1 MATST
6 IRSVFMGPRLRRL
19 RRDLGLTQADMA
31 ADLDIS
37 APYVALLER
46 NQRPVT
52 ADMLLRLARTYK
64 IDLADLAGDGGADHA
79 ARMQAVLKEPMFAD
93 IDIPS
98 LEINDIAIGYP
109 GLAEAFLRLY
119 TAYREEQLA
128 LADRN
133 GSGLTRAGS
142 PSGREGLDVS
152 DPVAEVRR
160 FLAARR
166 NNFADLDDAA
176 ERMVHG
182 PVNANWFIERL
193 KSRHQLDVRQLPS
206 DVMLSAVRRLDR
218 HRKQVLIDDSLDNA
232 SFNFQLAQQLAYLE
246 FGDEIAAALKAGQFT
261 TTSSRLLA
269 HRSLASYAA
278 AALIMPYS
286 AFAKAAETRR
296 YDIEALAR
304 QFGTSF
310 EQTAHRI
317 TTLQKPGAEK
327 VPFFLIRVDPAGN
340 VSKLLD
346 GAGFPFAKHGGGCPL
361 WSVYAVFKT
370 PRQIVTQWLELPDGQ
385 RFFSI
390 ARTVTAG
397 GGSFRATRV
406 ERAIAIGCAAEHAG
420 KLIYAS
426 DETGPRAE
434 APTPIG
440 VACRVCHRP
449 TCAARSELPIGR
461 ELLPDDYR
469 RLSVPFGFSSD

>member
-1 MATST
+1 MATTT

-64 IDLADLAGDGGADHA
+64 IDLADLAGDGGADHT

-93 IDIPS
+93 IDIPP
-98 LEINDIAIGYP
+98 LEISDIAIGYP

-128 LADRN
+128 LADR
-133 GSGLTRAGS
+133 SPGLARTAS
-142 PSGREGLDVS
+142 PSGRGGLDVN

-176 ERMVHG
+176 ERILHG
-182 PVNANWFIERL
+182 PAGQGWFIERL
-193 KSRHQLDVRQLPS
+193 SSRHNLRVRHLPPN
-206 DVMLSAVRRLDR
+206 VMLGSVRRLDR
-218 HRKQVLIDDSLDNA
+218 HRKEILFDDSLDTA

-246 FGDEIAAALKAGQFT
+246 FQEEIGTALKAGQFT
-261 TTSSRLLA
+261 SKSAELLA

-296 YDIEALAR
+296 YDVEALAR

-317 TTLQKPGAEK
+317 TTLQRPGAER

-340 VSKLLD
+340 ISKLLD
-346 GAGFPFAKHGGGCPL
+346 GAGFPFAKHGGACPL
-361 WSVYAVFKT
+361 WSVHGVFKT

-397 GGSFRATRV
+397 GGSFGAVRV
-406 ERAIAIGCAAEHAG
+406 ERAIAIGCAAEHAE
-420 KLIYAS
+420 KLIYTS
-426 DETGPRAE
+426 DESGPRAD

>member
-1 MATST
+1 MAAPTV
-6 IRSVFMGPRLRRL
+6 RSVFMGPRLRRL
-19 RRDLGLTQADMA
+19 RRELGLTQADMA
-31 ADLDIS
+31 TDLDIS

-64 IDLADLAGDGGADHA
+64 INLADLAGDGGADHA

-93 IDIPS
+93 IDIPP
-98 LEINDIAIGYP
+98 LEISDIAIGYP

-128 LADRN
+128 LADR
-133 GSGLTRAGS
+133 SGAGLS
-142 PSGREGLDVS
+142 DAAISGGGLDVG

-176 ERMVHG
+176 ERIAHG
-182 PVNANWFIERL
+182 PVNPGWFIARL
-193 KSRHQLDVRQLPS
+193 KSRHNLHVRQLPP
-206 DVMLSAVRRLDR
+206 DIMVGAVRRLDH
-218 HRKQVLIDDSLDNA
+218 HRRQILFDDSLDNA

-246 FGDEIAAALKAGQFT
+246 FSDEIETALKAAHFT
-261 TTSSRLLA
+261 TPNGKLLA
-269 HRSLASYAA
+269 QRSLASYAA

-296 YDIEALAR
+296 YDVEALAR

-317 TTLQKPGAEK
+317 TTLQKPGAER
-327 VPFFLIRVDPAGN
+327 VPFFLVRVDPAGN
-340 VSKLLD
+340 ISKLLD
-346 GAGFPFAKHGGGCPL
+346 GAGFPFAKHVGGCPL
-361 WSVYAVFKT
+361 WSVHGVFKT

-385 RFFSI
+385 KFFSI

-397 GGSFRATRV
+397 GGSFKAARV

-420 KLIYAS
+420 KLIYTR
-426 DETGPRAE
+426 DETGPRAD
-434 APTPIG
+434 APTPVG

>member
-6 IRSVFMGPRLRRL
+6 ARSIFMGPRLRRL

-64 IDLADLAGDGGADHA
+64 IDLADLAGDGGADHT
-79 ARMQAVLKEPMFAD
+79 ARMQSILNEPMFSD
-93 IDIPS
+93 IDIPA
-98 LEINDIAIGYP
+98 LEISDLAISYP
-109 GLAEAFLRLY
+109 GMTEAFLRLY
-119 TAYREEQLA
+119 TAYREEQVA
-128 LADRN
+128 LADRSAPALA
-133 GSGLTRAGS
+133 GLASLSGA
-142 PSGREGLDVS
+142 EGFDTN

-160 FLAARR
+160 FLAARS
-166 NNFADLDDAA
+166 NNFANLDDAA
-176 ERMVHG
+176 ERLAQATAG
-182 PVNANWFIERL
+182 PSGFVERL
-193 KSRHQLDVRQLPS
+193 RVHHNLQVRYLPP
-206 DVMLSAVRRLDR
+206 DVMLGSIRRLDL
-218 HRKQVLIDDSLDNA
+218 HRKQLLLEDSLDTA
-232 SFNFQLAQQLAYLE
+232 SLNFQLAQQLAYLE
-246 FGDEIAAALKAGQFT
+246 MEDEIGAALEAGHFT
-261 TTSSRLLA
+261 AKSAELLA
-269 HRSLASYAA
+269 RRALASYAA

-296 YDIEALAR
+296 YDLEALAR

-317 TTLQKPGAEK
+317 TTLQRPGLEK

-340 VSKLLD
+340 ISKLLD
-346 GAGFPFAKHGGGCPL
+346 GAGFPFAKHGGACPL
-361 WSVYAVFKT
+361 WSVHGVFRT

-397 GGSFRATRV
+397 GGSFGAMRV
-406 ERAIAIGCAAEHAG
+406 ERAIAIGCAAENAG
-420 KLIYAS
+420 QLIYTR
-426 DETGPRAE
+426 DGLGPRAD

-449 TCAARSELPIGR
+449 KCAARSALPIGR
-461 ELLPDDYR
+461 ELLPDDFR
-469 RLSVPFGFSSD
+469 RLSVPFGFSTD

>member
-1 MATST
+1 MATTT

-64 IDLADLAGDGGADHA
+64 IDLADLAGDGGADHT
-79 ARMQAVLKEPMFAD
+79 ARMQAILKEPMFAD
-93 IDIPS
+93 IDIPP
-98 LEINDIAIGYP
+98 LEISDIAIGYP

-128 LADRN
+128 LADRR
-133 GSGLTRAGS
+133 GPSLTGPASGGD
-142 PSGREGLDVS
+142 LDAS

-176 ERMVHG
+176 ERILQG
-182 PVNANWFIERL
+182 PADQAWLIERL
-193 KSRHQLDVRQLPS
+193 RTKHNLRVRHLPPN
-206 DVMLSAVRRLDR
+206 VMLGSVRRLDR
-218 HRKQVLIDDSLDNA
+218 HHKEILFDDSLDTA
-232 SFNFQLAQQLAYLE
+232 SFNFQVAQQLAYLE
-246 FGDEIAAALKAGQFT
+246 FEDEIRTALKAGQFT
-261 TTSSRLLA
+261 SKSAELLA

-286 AFAKAAETRR
+286 AFVKAAETRR
-296 YDIEALAR
+296 YDMEALAR

-317 TTLQKPGAEK
+317 TTLQRPGSEK

-340 VSKLLD
+340 ISKLLD
-346 GAGFPFAKHGGGCPL
+346 GAGFPFAKHGGACPL
-361 WSVYAVFKT
+361 WSVHGVFKT

-397 GGSFRATRV
+397 GGSFGAPRV
-406 ERAIAIGCAAEHAG
+406 ERAIAIGCAAEHAE
-420 KLIYAS
+420 KLIYTS
-426 DETGPRAE
+426 DESGPRAD

>member
-1 MATST
+1 MPTQTA
-6 IRSVFMGPRLRRL
+6 RSIFMGPRLRRL
-19 RRDLGLTQADMA
+19 RRERGLTQADMA

-64 IDLADLAGDGGADHA
+64 IGLTNLAGDGGADHA

-93 IDIPS
+93 IDMPP
-98 LEINDIAIGYP
+98 LEISDIAVGYP

-128 LADRN
+128 LADRKGPGLSGP
-133 GSGLTRAGS
+133 GSLAG
-142 PSGREGLDVS
+142 GDGIDAS

-176 ERMVHG
+176 ERISRE
-182 PVNANWFIERL
+182 PATQNWFIERL
-193 KSRHQLDVRQLPS
+193 KSRHNLNVRQLPP
-206 DVMLSAVRRLDR
+206 DVMLGAVRRLDR
-218 HRKQVLIDDSLDNA
+218 HRKQILLDDSLDNA

-246 FGDEIAAALKAGQFT
+246 FEDEIGAALKAGQFT
-261 TTSSRLLA
+261 STSTRLLA

-286 AFAKAAETRR
+286 AFAKAAEVRR
-296 YDIEALAR
+296 YDVEALAR

-317 TTLQKPGAEK
+317 TTLQRPGSEK

-340 VSKLLD
+340 ISKLLD
-346 GAGFPFAKHGGGCPL
+346 GAGFPFAKHGGACPL
-361 WSVYAVFKT
+361 WSVHGVFKT

-397 GGSFRATRV
+397 GGSFGAVRV
-406 ERAIAIGCAAEHAG
+406 ERAIAIGCAAEHAD
-420 KLIYAS
+420 KLIYTR
-426 DETGPRAE
+426 DESGPRAD

>member
-64 IDLADLAGDGGADHA
+64 IDLADLAGDGGADHT

-93 IDIPS
+93 IDIPP
-98 LEINDIAIGYP
+98 LEISDIAIGYP

-128 LADRN
+128 LAEGAKSLSSR
-133 GSGLTRAGS
+133 G
-142 PSGREGLDVS
+142 GLDVN

-176 ERMVHG
+176 ERILHG
-182 PVNANWFIERL
+182 PADTGWFIERL
-193 KSRHQLDVRQLPS
+193 SSRHNLRVRHLPP
-206 DVMLSAVRRLDR
+206 DVMLGSVRRLDR
-218 HRKQVLIDDSLDNA
+218 HRKEILFDDSLDTA

-246 FGDEIAAALKAGQFT
+246 FEDEMCTALKAGQFST
-261 TTSSRLLA
+261 KSGELLA

-296 YDIEALAR
+296 YDVEALAR

-317 TTLQKPGAEK
+317 TTLQRPGSEK

-340 VSKLLD
+340 ISKLLD
-346 GAGFPFAKHGGGCPL
+346 GAGFPFAKHGGACPL
-361 WSVYAVFKT
+361 WSVHGVFKT

-397 GGSFRATRV
+397 GGSFGAVRV

-420 KLIYAS
+420 KLIYTS
-426 DETGPRAE
+426 DETGPRAD

>member
-1 MATST
+1 MATTT

-64 IDLADLAGDGGADHA
+64 IDLADLAGDGGADHT

-93 IDIPS
+93 IDIPP
-98 LEINDIAIGYP
+98 LEISDIAIGYP

-128 LADRN
+128 LADRK
-133 GSGLTRAGS
+133 GPGLTGPA
-142 PSGREGLDVS
+142 SGGDPDAN

-166 NNFADLDDAA
+166 NNFADIDDAA
-176 ERMVHG
+176 ERILDG
-182 PVNANWFIERL
+182 PADQAWLIERL
-193 KSRHQLDVRQLPS
+193 RARHNLRVRHLPPN
-206 DVMLSAVRRLDR
+206 VMLGSVRRLDR
-218 HRKQVLIDDSLDNA
+218 HHKEILFDDSLDTA
-232 SFNFQLAQQLAYLE
+232 SFTFQVAQQLAYLE
-246 FGDEIAAALKAGQFT
+246 FEDEIRAALKAGQF
-261 TTSSRLLA
+261 SSKSAELLA

-286 AFAKAAETRR
+286 AFVKAATTRR
-296 YDIEALAR
+296 YDMEALAR

-317 TTLQKPGAEK
+317 TTLQRPGSEK

-340 VSKLLD
+340 ISKLLD
-346 GAGFPFAKHGGGCPL
+346 GAGFPFAKHGGACPL
-361 WSVYAVFKT
+361 WSVHGVFKT

-397 GGSFRATRV
+397 GGSFGAPRV
-406 ERAIAIGCAAEHAG
+406 ERAIAIGCAAEHAE
-420 KLIYAS
+420 KLIYTS
-426 DETGPRAE
+426 DESGPRAD

-469 RLSVPFGFSSD
+469 RLNVPFGFSSD

>member
-64 IDLADLAGDGGADHA
+64 IDLADLAGDGGADHT

-93 IDIPS
+93 IDIPP
-98 LEINDIAIGYP
+98 LEISDIAIGYP

-128 LADRN
+128 LAEGAKSLSSR
-133 GSGLTRAGS
+133 G
-142 PSGREGLDVS
+142 GLDVN

-166 NNFADLDDAA
+166 NNFADIDDAA
-176 ERMVHG
+176 ERILHG
-182 PVNANWFIERL
+182 PADTGWFIERL
-193 KSRHQLDVRQLPS
+193 SSRHNLRVRHLPP
-206 DVMLSAVRRLDR
+206 DVMLGSVRRLDR
-218 HRKQVLIDDSLDNA
+218 HRKEILFDDSLDTA

-246 FGDEIAAALKAGQFT
+246 FEDEMSTALKAGQFST
-261 TTSSRLLA
+261 KSGELLA

-296 YDIEALAR
+296 YDVEALAR

-317 TTLQKPGAEK
+317 TTLQRPGSEK

-340 VSKLLD
+340 ISKLLD
-346 GAGFPFAKHGGGCPL
+346 GAGFPFAKHGGACPL
-361 WSVYAVFKT
+361 WSVHGVFKT

-397 GGSFRATRV
+397 GGSFGAVRV

-420 KLIYAS
+420 KLIYTS
-426 DETGPRAE
+426 DETGPRAD

>member
-64 IDLADLAGDGGADHA
+64 IDLADLAGDGGADHT

-93 IDIPS
+93 IDIPP
-98 LEINDIAIGYP
+98 LEISDIAIGYP

-128 LADRN
+128 LADRRSPGLTGTAS
-133 GSGLTRAGS
+133 GSGRG
-142 PSGREGLDVS
+142 GLDVN

-176 ERMVHG
+176 ERILHG
-182 PVNANWFIERL
+182 PAGQGWFIERL
-193 KSRHQLDVRQLPS
+193 SSRHNLRVRHLPP
-206 DVMLSAVRRLDR
+206 DVMLGSVRRLDR
-218 HRKQVLIDDSLDNA
+218 HRKEILFDDSLDTA

-246 FGDEIAAALKAGQFT
+246 FEDEIGAALKAGQFST
-261 TTSSRLLA
+261 KSGELLA

-296 YDIEALAR
+296 YDVEALAR

-317 TTLQKPGAEK
+317 TTLQRPGSEK

-340 VSKLLD
+340 ISKLLD
-346 GAGFPFAKHGGGCPL
+346 GAGFPFAKHGGACPL
-361 WSVYAVFKT
+361 W
-370 PRQIVTQWLELPDGQ
+370 
-385 RFFSI
+385 
-390 ARTVTAG
+390 
-397 GGSFRATRV
+397 
-406 ERAIAIGCAAEHAG
+406 
-420 KLIYAS
+420 
-426 DETGPRAE
+426 
-434 APTPIG
+434 
-440 VACRVCHRP
+440 
-449 TCAARSELPIGR
+449 
-461 ELLPDDYR
+461 
-469 RLSVPFGFSSD
+469 

>member
-19 RRDLGLTQADMA
+19 RRDLGLTQSNMA

-64 IDLADLAGDGGADHA
+64 IDLADLAGDGGADHT

-98 LEINDIAIGYP
+98 LEISDIAIGYP

-128 LADRN
+128 LADRKEPA
-133 GSGLTRAGS
+133 AGTAS
-142 PSGREGLDVS
+142 RSRRGGLDLN

-160 FLAARR
+160 FLAARK

-176 ERMVHG
+176 EKILHG
-182 PVNANWFIERL
+182 PADTNWFIERL
-193 KSRHQLDVRQLPS
+193 TTRHKLRVRHLPP
-206 DVMLSAVRRLDR
+206 DVMIGAVRRLDR
-218 HRKQVLIDDSLDNA
+218 HRKEVLFDDSLDTA

-246 FGDEIAAALKAGQFT
+246 FEDEIGTALKAGQFT
-261 TTSSRLLA
+261 SKSGKLLA

-317 TTLQKPGAEK
+317 TTLQRPGSEK

-340 VSKLLD
+340 ISKLLD
-346 GAGFPFAKHGGGCPL
+346 GAGFPFAKHGGACPL
-361 WSVYAVFKT
+361 WSVHGVFKT

-397 GGSFRATRV
+397 GGSFGAARV
-406 ERAIAIGCAAEHAG
+406 ERAIAIGCAAEHAK
-420 KLIYAS
+420 KLIYS
-426 DETGPRAE
+426 NDESGPRAD

-469 RLSVPFGFSSD
+469 RLNVPFGFSSD

>member
-1 MATST
+1 MPTQTA
-6 IRSVFMGPRLRRL
+6 RSIFMGPRLRRL
-19 RRDLGLTQADMA
+19 RRERGLTQADMA

-64 IDLADLAGDGGADHA
+64 IDLTNLAGDGGADHA

-93 IDIPS
+93 IDMPP
-98 LEINDIAIGYP
+98 LEISDIAVGYP

-128 LADRN
+128 LADRK
-133 GSGLTRAGS
+133 GPGLTGPGS
-142 PSGREGLDVS
+142 PATGGGIDAS

-176 ERMVHG
+176 ERISRE
-182 PVNANWFIERL
+182 PATESWFIERL
-193 KSRHQLDVRQLPS
+193 KSRHNLNVRQLPP
-206 DVMLSAVRRLDR
+206 DVMLGAVRRLDR
-218 HRKQVLIDDSLDNA
+218 HRKQILFDDSLDNA
-232 SFNFQLAQQLAYLE
+232 SFNFQLAQQLTYLE
-246 FGDEIAAALKAGQFT
+246 FEDEIGAALKAGQFT
-261 TTSSRLLA
+261 TTSARLLA

-286 AFAKAAETRR
+286 AFAKAAEARH
-296 YDIEALAR
+296 YDVEALAR

-340 VSKLLD
+340 ISKLLD

-361 WSVYAVFKT
+361 WSVHGVFKT

-397 GGSFRATRV
+397 GGSFGAARV
-406 ERAIAIGCAAEHAG
+406 ERAIAIGCAAEYAG
-420 KLIYAS
+420 KLIYTS
-426 DETGPRAE
+426 SETGPRAD
-434 APTPIG
+434 APTPVGI
-440 VACRVCHRP
+440 ACRVCHRP

>member
-1 MATST
+1 
-6 IRSVFMGPRLRRL
+6 
-19 RRDLGLTQADMA
+19 
-31 ADLDIS
+31 
-37 APYVALLER
+37 
-46 NQRPVT
+46 
-52 ADMLLRLARTYK
+52 
-64 IDLADLAGDGGADHA
+64 
-79 ARMQAVLKEPMFAD
+79 MFAD
-93 IDIPS
+93 IDIPP
-98 LEINDIAIGYP
+98 LEISDIAIGYP

-128 LADRN
+128 LAEGAKSLSSR
-133 GSGLTRAGS
+133 GG
-142 PSGREGLDVS
+142 GLDVN

-166 NNFADLDDAA
+166 NNFADIDDAA
-176 ERMVHG
+176 ERILQG
-182 PVNANWFIERL
+182 PANSAWLTERL
-193 KSRHQLDVRQLPS
+193 SSHHKLRVRHLPPE
-206 DVMLSAVRRLDR
+206 VMLGSMRRLDR
-218 HRKQVLIDDSLDNA
+218 HRKEVLFDDSLDTA

-246 FGDEIAAALKAGQFT
+246 FQDEIGAALKAGQFT
-261 TTSSRLLA
+261 TKSSELLA

-286 AFAKAAETRR
+286 AFAKAAEARR
-296 YDIEALAR
+296 YDVEALAR

-317 TTLQKPGAEK
+317 TTLQRPGSEK

-340 VSKLLD
+340 ISKLLD
-346 GAGFPFAKHGGGCPL
+346 GAGFPFAKHGGACPL
-361 WSVYAVFKT
+361 WSVHGVFKT

-397 GGSFRATRV
+397 GGSFGAVRV
-406 ERAIAIGCAAEHAG
+406 ERAIAIGCAAEHAER
-420 KLIYAS
+420 LIYTS
-426 DETGPRAE
+426 DESGPRAD

>member
-1 MATST
+1 
-6 IRSVFMGPRLRRL
+6 
-19 RRDLGLTQADMA
+19 MA

-64 IDLADLAGDGGADHA
+64 TDIADLAGDGGADHT
-79 ARMQAVLKEPMFAD
+79 ARMQAVLKDPMFAD
-93 IDIPS
+93 VDMPS
-98 LEINDIAIGYP
+98 LEISDVATSYP
-109 GLAEAFLRLY
+109 GITEAFLRLY

-128 LADRN
+128 LADR
-133 GSGLTRAGS
+133 GVRGPVDGDLGAGN
-142 PSGREGLDVS
+142 DAN

-166 NNFADLDDAA
+166 NNFPALDDAA
-176 ERMVHG
+176 ERIAQVADG
-182 PVNANWFIERL
+182 QNGFIERL
-193 KSRHQLDVRQLPS
+193 KIRHNLDVRYLPP
-206 DVMLSAVRRLDR
+206 DVMLGAVRRLDR
-218 HRKQVLIDDSLDNA
+218 HRRQLLMDDSLDTA
-232 SFNFQLAQQLAYLE
+232 SQTFQLAQQLAYLE
-246 FGDEIAAALKAGQFT
+246 MDNEIGAAAALGHFATKSGE
-261 TTSSRLLA
+261 LLA
-269 HRSLASYAA
+269 RRSLAGYAA
-278 AALIMPYS
+278 AALIMPYA
-286 AFAKAAETRR
+286 AFAKAAEARH
-296 YDIEALAR
+296 YDLEALAR

-310 EQTAHRI
+310 EQTAHRV
-317 TTLQKPGAEK
+317 TTLQRPGQEK

-346 GAGFPFAKHGGGCPL
+346 GAGFPFARHGGACPL
-361 WSVYAVFKT
+361 WSVHRVFNT

-397 GGSFRATRV
+397 GGSFGATRV

-420 KLIYAS
+420 RLIYTRS
-426 DETGPRAE
+426 GTGGGAD
-434 APTPIG
+434 AATPIG

-449 TCAARSELPIGR
+449 KCTARSALPIGR
-461 ELLPDDYR
+461 ELLPDDFR
-469 RLSVPFGFSSD
+469 RLSVPFGFSDS

>member
-64 IDLADLAGDGGADHA
+64 IDLADLAGDGGADHT

-98 LEINDIAIGYP
+98 LEISDIAIGYP

-128 LADRN
+128 LAEGAKSLSSR
-133 GSGLTRAGS
+133 G
-142 PSGREGLDVS
+142 GLDVN

-176 ERMVHG
+176 ERILHG
-182 PVNANWFIERL
+182 PADQGWFIERL
-193 KSRHQLDVRQLPS
+193 SARHNLRVRHLPP
-206 DVMLSAVRRLDR
+206 DVMLGSVRRLDR
-218 HRKQVLIDDSLDNA
+218 HRKEILFDDSLDTA

-246 FGDEIAAALKAGQFT
+246 FEDEMSTALKAGQFT
-261 TTSSRLLA
+261 TKSGKLLA

-296 YDIEALAR
+296 YDVEALAR

-317 TTLQKPGAEK
+317 TTLQRPGSEK

-340 VSKLLD
+340 ISKLLD
-346 GAGFPFAKHGGGCPL
+346 GAGFPFAKHGGACPL
-361 WSVYAVFKT
+361 WSVHGVFKT

-397 GGSFRATRV
+397 GGSFGAVRV

-420 KLIYAS
+420 KLIYTS
-426 DETGPRAE
+426 DETGPRAD

>member
-31 ADLDIS
+31 ADLEIS

-64 IDLADLAGDGGADHA
+64 IDLADLAGDGGADHT

-93 IDIPS
+93 IDIPP
-98 LEINDIAIGYP
+98 LEISDIAIGYP

-128 LADRN
+128 LADRK
-133 GSGLTRAGS
+133 GPSPKGS
-142 PSGREGLDVS
+142 PRSGRGGLDVN

-160 FLAARR
+160 FLAARK

-176 ERMVHG
+176 EKLLQG
-182 PVNANWFIERL
+182 PASAAWLTERL
-193 KSRHQLDVRQLPS
+193 NSQHKLRVRHLPAE
-206 DVMLSAVRRLDR
+206 VMLGAMRRLDR
-218 HRKQVLIDDSLDNA
+218 HRKEVLLDDSLDTA
-232 SFNFQLAQQLAYLE
+232 SLNFQLAQQLAYLE
-246 FGDEIAAALKAGQFT
+246 FNNEIEAALKAGQF
-261 TTSSRLLA
+261 SSKSGRLLA

-296 YDIEALAR
+296 YDLEALAR

-317 TTLQKPGAEK
+317 TTLQRPGSEK

-340 VSKLLD
+340 ISKLLD
-346 GAGFPFAKHGGGCPL
+346 GAGFPFAKHGGACPL
-361 WSVYAVFKT
+361 WSVHGVFKT

-397 GGSFRATRV
+397 GGSFGAVRV
-406 ERAIAIGCAAEHAG
+406 ERAIAIGCAAEHAD
-420 KLIYAS
+420 KLIYTR
-426 DETGPRAE
+426 DEAGPRAD

>member
-1 MATST
+1 
-6 IRSVFMGPRLRRL
+6 MGPRLRRL

-64 IDLADLAGDGGADHA
+64 IDLADLAGDGGADHT

-98 LEINDIAIGYP
+98 LEISDIAIGYP

-128 LADRN
+128 LAEGAKSLSSR
-133 GSGLTRAGS
+133 GG
-142 PSGREGLDVS
+142 GLDVN

-176 ERMVHG
+176 ERILHG
-182 PVNANWFIERL
+182 PADTGWFVERL
-193 KSRHQLDVRQLPS
+193 SSRHNLRVRHLPP
-206 DVMLSAVRRLDR
+206 DVMLGSVRRLDR
-218 HRKQVLIDDSLDNA
+218 HRKEILFDDSLDTA

-246 FGDEIAAALKAGQFT
+246 FEDEIGTALKAGQFST
-261 TTSSRLLA
+261 KSGKLLA

-296 YDIEALAR
+296 YDVEALAR

-317 TTLQKPGAEK
+317 TTLQRPGSEK

-340 VSKLLD
+340 ISKLLD
-346 GAGFPFAKHGGGCPL
+346 GAGFPFAKHGGACPL
-361 WSVYAVFKT
+361 WSVHGVFKT

-397 GGSFRATRV
+397 GGSFGAVRV
-406 ERAIAIGCAAEHAG
+406 ERAIAIGCAAEHAE
-420 KLIYAS
+420 KLIYTS
-426 DETGPRAE
+426 DQSGPRADV
-434 APTPIG
+434 PTPIG